1 MAEQAAPSEP
11 GPDGAQPPENRALEA
26 APPTSRALEAAPSE
40 NRAPEAATRDLAF
53 SAALFVLALL
63 PRLYVAIAW
72 AREPVWDGHYYDFG
86 ARRIAAGLG
95 YSDDI
100 LVGGRAV
107 WHPWCHY
114 PVGYSG
120 FLGIIYRIFGSGQA
134 VAPVANAISG
144 ALLAVAVHRL
154 ARYATTP
161 LRARVAGVLAA
172 LSPGLIVYAALL
184 MTEPL
189 AGLGVIV
196 AAWLFAR
203 DVARKPLRGALLAGV
218 AFGLTALV
226 RPQSLLCV
234 PGLALIALAL
244 LPRAAAP
251 PPTPPPT
258 TTPRENA
265 DQGLSGLRGARRI
278 ALAAGL
284 TLVALAASI
293 AVIAPWTL
301 RNCRV
306 MDGCALVS
314 TNAGWNLAIGA
325 FPRATGRFE
334 TLRASDGCPIVT
346 GQVQQDR
353 CWMRE
358 GTKWIK
364 ADPRRWLGLIPKKL
378 GYTFDH
384 ESFPMGYLGE
394 ANPAAWPPERQAIGR
409 KILTVSHGALL
420 AIAALAFVAR
430 PRPRLPRAPG
440 ADRPPSEPRWRAR
453 AWLPGVAQLVALLSI
468 LGLAAYGIFS
478 DDHPLWPLAVA
489 IPALAALPLPGA
501 PARGGVLGY
510 LAVAVATVALTHAV
524 FFGEDRYHVVLTPVI
539 CILVACAL
547 RPSGEKPAGARE
559 RSGAG
564 GGVLTQ
570 Q

>member
-1 MAEQAAPSEP
+1 V
-11 GPDGAQPPENRALEA
+11 DRRASIPLLE
-26 APPTSRALEAAPSE
+26 SG
-40 NRAPEAATRDLAF
+40 RDLAF
-53 SAALFVLALL
+53 SAALFVIALL

-100 LVGGRAV
+100 FVAGQTV

-134 VAPVANAISG
+134 VAPVANAITG
-144 ALLAVAVHRL
+144 ALLAVVVHRL
-154 ARYATTP
+154 ARRATSP
-161 LRARVAGVLAA
+161 LRARVAGILAA
-172 LSPGLIVYAALL
+172 LSPGLIIYAALL

-189 AGLGVIV
+189 AGLGIV
-196 AAWLFAR
+196 TAAWLFAR
-203 DVARKPLRGALLAGV
+203 ELPHRPIRGALLAGV

-234 PGLALIALAL
+234 PGLALIALAVQPPMVGAQTTL
-244 LPRAAAP
+244 ASRAALG
-251 PPTPPPT
+251 
-258 TTPRENA
+258 RF
-265 DQGLSGLRGARRI
+265 AR
-278 ALAAGL
+278 AAGL
-284 TLVALAASI
+284 AGAALAVSL

-314 TNAGWNLAIGA
+314 TNGGWNLAIGA

-334 TLRASDGCPIVT
+334 TLRAADGCPVVT

-353 CWMRE
+353 CWMHE
-358 GTKWIK
+358 GLGWIQ

-394 ANPAAWPPERQAIGR
+394 ANPSAWPPDRQALGR
-409 KILTVSHGALL
+409 NILTFWHGALL
-420 AIAALAFVAR
+420 AIAPLAFVRR
-430 PRPRLPRAPG
+430 PRIERFFRFIQSRGRNGSGRGWLEDLAQIGVLLAVLGITAAGTLGDERA
-440 ADRPPSEPRWRAR
+440 
-453 AWLPGVAQLVALLSI
+453 
-468 LGLAAYGIFS
+468 
-478 DDHPLWPLAVA
+478 LWPLAVA
-489 IPALAALPLPGA
+489 IPVLWSLPLPGA

-510 LAVAVATVALTHAV
+510 LAFAVATVCLTHAV
-524 FFGEDRYHVVLTPVI
+524 FFGEDRYHIVTTPVI
-539 CILVACAL
+539 CILAACAL
-547 RPSGEKPAGARE
+547 RRTGERSRGAEAVSRQETSGKSGSSIRGAAAAGA
-559 RSGAG
+559 AG
-564 GGVLTQ
+564 Q
-570 Q
+570 

>member
-1 MAEQAAPSEP
+1 VAEERGSSAKSP
-11 GPDGAQPPENRALEA
+11 ALLNA
-26 APPTSRALEAAPSE
+26 
-40 NRAPEAATRDLAF
+40 DLLF
-53 SAALFVLALL
+53 SAALFVIALL

-100 LVGGRAV
+100 ILNGRAV

-120 FLGIIYRIFGSGQA
+120 FLGIVYRIFGSGQS
-134 VAPVANAISG
+134 VAPIANAITG
-144 ALLAVAVHRL
+144 ALLAVFVHRL
-154 ARYATTP
+154 ARYATSP
-161 LRARVAGVLAA
+161 NRARVAGLLAA

-189 AGLGVIV
+189 AALGIIT
-196 AAWLFAR
+196 AALLFAR
-203 DVARKPLRGALLAGV
+203 DHDAGRSIRGAILAGV

-244 LPRAAAP
+244 PRRHEHTAPALPRASRAPLRAGVWGRLRPHRKSAGVIARAAL
-251 PPTPPPT
+251 
-258 TTPRENA
+258 
-265 DQGLSGLRGARRI
+265 LSAI
-278 ALAAGL
+278 SLAA
-284 TLVALAASI
+284 AL

-314 TNAGWNLAIGA
+314 TNGGWNLAIGA

-353 CWMRE
+353 CWRDE
-358 GTKWIK
+358 GIRWIT
-364 ADPRRWLGLIPKKL
+364 ADPGRWIRLIPQKL
-378 GYTFDH
+378 SHTFDH

-394 ANPAAWPPERQAIGR
+394 ANPAAWPPEKRALGR
-409 KILTVSHGALL
+409 SILTITHAALLVTAALGLIARPSLQRRRLSPTSLAQIAALL
-420 AIAALAFVAR
+420 AVCALLALGVFHDAHPIWPIALA
-430 PRPRLPRAPG
+430 
-440 ADRPPSEPRWRAR
+440 
-453 AWLPGVAQLVALLSI
+453 
-468 LGLAAYGIFS
+468 
-478 DDHPLWPLAVA
+478 
-489 IPALAALPLPGA
+489 IPVLAALPLPGA
-501 PARGGVLGY
+501 PERGGVVGY
-510 LAVAVATVALTHAV
+510 LAFAVATVCVTHAV
-524 FFGEDRYHVVLTPVI
+524 FFGEDRYHIVATPVL
-539 CILVACAL
+539 CILAACAL
-547 RPSGEKPAGARE
+547 RRASDPTASPLEEGHPAHDDKSKAGA
-559 RSGAG
+559 A
-564 GGVLTQ
+564 
-570 Q
+570 

>member
-1 MAEQAAPSEP
+1 MAE
-11 GPDGAQPPENRALEA
+11 EA
-26 APPTSRALEAAPSE
+26 AGARNDSQPGEPSDRRAEKKTIDG
-40 NRAPEAATRDLAF
+40 RRDLAF
-53 SAALFVLALL
+53 SAALFVIALL

-100 LVGGRAV
+100 IVAGRTV

-120 FLGIIYRIFGSGQA
+120 FLGIIYRIFGSGQD
-134 VAPVANAISG
+134 VAPVANAVTG
-144 ALLAVAVHRL
+144 ALLAVVVHRL
-154 ARYATTP
+154 ARYAASP
-161 LRARVAGVLAA
+161 LRARIAGLLAA

-189 AGLGVIV
+189 AGLGILT

-203 DVARKPLRGALLAGV
+203 DAAQKPVRGALLAGL

-234 PGLALIALAL
+234 PGLALIALAASPKIVGAQTIPTL
-244 LPRAAAP
+244 ARPFVRAAA
-251 PPTPPPT
+251 
-258 TTPRENA
+258 
-265 DQGLSGLRGARRI
+265 LSGI
-278 ALAAGL
+278 ALA
-284 TLVALAASI
+284 VSF

-334 TLRASDGCPIVT
+334 TIRSSDGCPIVT

-353 CWMRE
+353 CWRQE
-358 GTKWIK
+358 GLKWIL
-364 ADPRRWLGLIPKKL
+364 ADPWRWLGLIPKKL

-394 ANPAAWPPERQAIGR
+394 ANPSAWPPERQAAGR
-409 KILTVSHGALL
+409 NILTFWHGALL
-420 AIAALAFVAR
+420 AIAPLAFVAR
-430 PRPRLPRAPG
+430 PGIRRVVRLLRSRSEALPRRG
-440 ADRPPSEPRWRAR
+440 QRLLREIVQ
-453 AWLPGVAQLVALLSI
+453 VAALLAI
-468 LGLAAYGIFS
+468 GGLAAAGALAEPRF
-478 DDHPLWPLAVA
+478 LWPLAVA
-489 IPALAALPLPGA
+489 IPVLWALPLPGA
-501 PARGGVLGY
+501 PSRGGVLGY
-510 LAVAVATVALTHAV
+510 LAFTVATVCVTHAV
-524 FFGEDRYHVVLTPVI
+524 FFGEDRYHIVTTPVI
-539 CILVACAL
+539 CILAACTL
-547 RPSGEKPAGARE
+547 RRSEECVRGAE
-559 RSGAG
+559 A
-564 GGVLTQ
+564 
-570 Q
+570 